1 MPATENITFFE
12 NVKLYLMD
20 LVEVF
25 YLIIY
30 SDAVQSIYKKNVT
43 DVYNEL
49 EENLIDKKQ

>member
-1 MPATENITFFE
+1 MPETKNITFFE

-30 SDAVQSIYKKNVT
+30 SDAVQRIYKNNVT